1 MSDDRLDMTD
11 TLELLDEVR
20 SLVQSL
26 DGALVNI
33 EVKSKQVNAG
43 KAEISKKLLYASH
56 VADMVR
62 VDIMSQY
69 HRFKGENPPII
80 VTD

>member
-1 MSDDRLDMTD
+1 MTDDRLDMTD
-11 TLELLDEVR
+11 TLALLDEVR
-20 SLVQSL
+20 ALVHSL
-26 DGALVNI
+26 DGALVNV
-33 EVKSKQVNAG
+33 EVKSKSLNAA

-56 VADMVR
+56 VADMAR

-69 HRFKGENPPII
+69 HRFKGEAPPII